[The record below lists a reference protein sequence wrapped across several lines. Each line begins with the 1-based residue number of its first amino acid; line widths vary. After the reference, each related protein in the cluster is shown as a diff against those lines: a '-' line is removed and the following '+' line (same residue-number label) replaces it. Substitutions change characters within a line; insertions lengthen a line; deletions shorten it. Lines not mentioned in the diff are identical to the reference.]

1 MTALFIRQRVREYWY
16 IYEQTIEYINSHK
29 RLLIRCT
36 YDLCI
41 NLLQSPA
48 GRILGSLQLAIYAK
62 ILFIFSEPEKGR
74 VLGRIPLDSPAACL
88 TYKAAK
94 IWVGASDGYLTAFT
108 RGSTAVLPEYHIA
121 ARVATIKLG
130 SGCVAAMVA
139 AAADGGAALYAACG
153 LRVSVLDVDSMEVV
167 RTFIVTLPP
176 PPQVS
181 LAELPT
187 TDNSAVSHLA
197 LAGSGLIAAVSS
209 RPLLLLYHTETLV
222 LVQHMDIAH
231 SLPSTTAKNHNN
243 GRETTATTAVRITAL
258 TAGPRDVLWIGT
270 SLGLVLT
277 LPLPR
282 MSCGLPL
289 LSAGTGHVSRHA
301 HRGPVRFVVEVP
313 PAAAEAAKK
322 RARASGGE
330 GQPRIPCLMVAPQSP
345 PMESGQQGPLTSS
358 SPAAEEEPA
367 VKMSSLKSVGTPR
380 MRMQR
385 KSHENPHHHHHQ
397 NSVAERRAS
406 KTLPRGFSLSGYR
419 AAAAATNDEYDDDE
433 AAPTTAE
440 SMLQLYGELVNVRG
454 DYADCS
460 GIGPPDFSGRK
471 NGGGDAQEGDNGG
484 GNLRHSSDPDLAAIP
499 YRVSTLDRQI
509 SMKLTRARSLD
520 LSSWSLGSRTSSWTT
535 SSSSGMHTHLA
546 AGGLGP
552 TGSGSGSCLALS

>member
-1 MTALFIRQRVREYWY
+1 M
-16 IYEQTIEYINSHK
+16 
-29 RLLIRCT
+29 
-36 YDLCI
+36 
-41 NLLQSPA
+41 
-48 GRILGSLQLAIYAK
+48 
-62 ILFIFSEPEKGR
+62 LFIFSEPEKGR

-94 IWVGASDGYLTAFT
+94 VWVGATDGYLTTFT
-108 RGSTAVLPEYHIA
+108 RGSTAAMAAPEYHIA

-130 SGCVAAMVA
+130 AGCVAAMVA
-139 AAADGGAALYAACG
+139 AAADSGAALYAACG

-167 RTFIVTLPP
+167 RTFTVTLPP
-176 PPQVS
+176 PPQLS
-181 LAELPT
+181 AELPA
-187 TDNSAVSHLA
+187 DSAVSHLA

-231 SLPSTTAKNHNN
+231 SLPATAATTVKNHNN
-243 GRETTATTAVRITAL
+243 GRETSTATAVRITAL

-270 SLGLVLT
+270 SRGLVLT

-313 PAAAEAAKK
+313 PAAEAAK
-322 RARASGGE
+322 RRGGGRVGGGGGGE
-330 GQPRIPCLMVAPQSP
+330 GQPRIPCLMVAPP
-345 PMESGQQGPLTSS
+345 PPVENEQQGPLTSS
-358 SPAAEEEPA
+358 SPPAAAAAEEQTA
-367 VKMSSLKSVGTPR
+367 VKMSLKSGGGTPR
-380 MRMQR
+380 MRIQR
-385 KSHENPHHHHHQ
+385 KSHDNHNHNH

-419 AAAAATNDEYDDDE
+419 AVATNDDYEDDE
-433 AAPTTAE
+433 APTTAE

-460 GIGPPDFSGRK
+460 GIGPPPDFSGRRK
-471 NGGGDAQEGDNGG
+471 NGGGDAQEGDNCG
-484 GNLRHSSDPDLAAIP
+484 GNLHQQRHSSDPDLAVIP
-499 YRVSTLDRQI
+499 YRVSTLDRRI

-535 SSSSGMHTHLA
+535 SSSSGMHTHLHA
-546 AGGLGP
+546 QIDG
-552 TGSGSGSCLALS
+552 

>member
-1 MTALFIRQRVREYWY
+1 MLFI
-16 IYEQTIEYINSHK
+16 
-29 RLLIRCT
+29 L
-36 YDLCI
+36 
-41 NLLQSPA
+41 
-48 GRILGSLQLAIYAK
+48 
-62 ILFIFSEPEKGR
+62 FSEPEKGR

-88 TYKAAK
+88 AFKAAK
-94 IWVGASDGYLTAFT
+94 VWVGSTTDGHITAFT

-130 SGCVAAMVA
+130 AGCVSAMVA
-139 AAADGGAALYAACG
+139 AAADSGAALYAACG

-167 RTFIVTLPP
+167 RNFTVMLPP
-176 PPQVS
+176 PPQLS
-181 LAELPT
+181 AAE
-187 TDNSAVSHLA
+187 DSAVSHLA

-231 SLPSTTAKNHNN
+231 SLLPATAATTTKNHNN
-243 GRETTATTAVRITAL
+243 GRETATATAVRITAL

-313 PAAAEAAKK
+313 PQAADSAK
-322 RARASGGE
+322 RGRGGGRGVGGGGGGE
-330 GQPRIPCLMVAPQSP
+330 GQPRIPCLMVAPPPQSP
-345 PMESGQQGPLTSS
+345 PVESEQQGPMTSS
-358 SPAAEEEPA
+358 SPAAAEEPTT
-367 VKMSSLKSVGTPR
+367 VKMSLKSGGGTPR
-380 MRMQR
+380 MRIQR
-385 KSHENPHHHHHQ
+385 KSHDNHQHHHN

-419 AAAAATNDEYDDDE
+419 AAATTTNDDYDDDE

-460 GIGPPDFSGRK
+460 SGIGPPDFSGRK
-471 NGGGDAQEGDNGG
+471 NGGGDAHEGDNGG
-484 GNLRHSSDPDLAAIP
+484 GNLHQQRHSSDPDLAAIP
-499 YRVSTLDRQI
+499 YRVSTLDRRI

-546 AGGLGP
+546 A
-552 TGSGSGSCLALS
+552 